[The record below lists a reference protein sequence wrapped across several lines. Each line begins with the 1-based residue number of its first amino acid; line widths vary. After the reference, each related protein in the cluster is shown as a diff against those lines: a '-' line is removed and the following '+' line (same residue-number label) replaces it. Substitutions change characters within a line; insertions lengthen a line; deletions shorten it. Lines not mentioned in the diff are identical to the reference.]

1 MAQTFLDKVEGS
13 AIWVGGFAM
22 RLLGPCL
29 VFGLYALVA
38 MHVYAYFTVI
48 TPLLKNRIGTELGIV
63 WIIVGLTL
71 VYNIVFNHFYAVILK
86 PGSPVD
92 TKMIEKMRSA

>member
-1 MAQTFLDKVEGS
+1 MARTFLDRVESS
-13 AIWVGGFAM
+13 AIWIGGFTM

-29 VFGLYALVA
+29 VVGLYVLVA

-86 PGSPVD
+86 PGSPTD
-92 TKMIEKMRSA
+92 TKMIEKMR